1 MAMTLRQTC
10 NAPHPGLPDPM
21 WVARGHRMPLLGGR
35 HPAYWVF
42 DEEVETLMTSKWT
55 VPWLDVDD
63 LKLAYFL
70 ICSHSLNNMRVEG
83 LQVSETLWTSKEP
96 TLNTNLP
103 NTSSINVFSHY
114 TLSEKRSH
122 NAHQPVSTAPAG
134 SLPATAPPAPLV
146 APIITVNMEALAM
159 LPHISIKKQ
168 LKARTTIFVKW
179 REYLVLIKEKRVR
192 QAIDLV
198 TNKGDIINFSSRR
211 EPFEDVTSA

>member
-1 MAMTLRQTC
+1 MAMTLRPTC

-42 DEEVETLMTSKWT
+42 NEEVE
-55 VPWLDVDD
+55 
-63 LKLAYFL
+63 LAYVL

-122 NAHQPVSTAPAG
+122 NAHQPVSTTPAG

>member
-1 MAMTLRQTC
+1 MAMTLRPTC

-42 DEEVETLMTSKWT
+42 DEEVEMLMTSKWT

-63 LKLAYFL
+63 LKVDSQVAYFL
-70 ICSHSLNNMRVEG
+70 ICSHSLNNMHVEG
-83 LQVSETLWTSKEP
+83 LQVSETLWTSKVSRRF
-96 TLNTNLP
+96 L
-103 NTSSINVFSHY
+103 VQ
-114 TLSEKRSH
+114 RSH

>member
-1 MAMTLRQTC
+1 MAMTLRPTC
-10 NAPHPGLPDPM
+10 NAPHPGPLDPM

-42 DEEVETLMTSKWT
+42 DEEVE
-55 VPWLDVDD
+55 
-63 LKLAYFL
+63 LAYFL

-122 NAHQPVSTAPAG
+122 KAHQPVSTAPAG